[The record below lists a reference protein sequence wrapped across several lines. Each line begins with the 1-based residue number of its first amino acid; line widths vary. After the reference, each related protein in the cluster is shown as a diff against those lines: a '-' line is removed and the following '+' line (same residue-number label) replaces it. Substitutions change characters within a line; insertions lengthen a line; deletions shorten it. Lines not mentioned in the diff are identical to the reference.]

1 MEAYV
6 GSVNHTWKEGFVC
19 ACVLVLWV
27 CLGNDARSSL
37 GNRVLNGTSRKPR
50 KLARVDRANA
60 KGDARFWQ
68 TADERWL
75 DERSRPSPFPWS
87 PFPRAPAA
95 ISGRGCDARCVLY
108 GYSPCDGHRVDDV
121 GERVTSPWTR
131 ASSASFQNH
140 RPRKR
145 TPDSGGS

>member
-6 GSVNHTWKEGFVC
+6 GSGNHTWRGLCVRVSLGFVGLSRQLR
-19 ACVLVLWV
+19 AV
-27 CLGNDARSSL
+27 SL

-60 KGDARFWQ
+60 TGDARFWQ
-68 TADERWL
+68 TADERWF
-75 DERSRPSPFPWS
+75 DERSGPSPFPWS

-108 GYSPCDGHRVDDV
+108 GYAPCDGHRVDDV